1 MHKCRRYQG
10 SGRAQALP
18 IGIHP
23 VRPFGRSAADSFRML
38 EPPPAAPINWVFRH
52 AIGGAVQGVE
62 MLTKN
67 PSRQPRP
74 TFTDQE
80 ALLFHSQGRPGKLEV
95 IATKPMAT
103 QRDLSLAY
111 SPGVA
116 VPVLAIAED
125 ESLAY
130 DYTTKGNFVAVIT
143 NGTAILGL
151 GNRGALAAKP
161 VMEGKAVLFKRFAD
175 IDSIDLEVN
184 TEDPDEFI
192 NCVKFLGKG
201 WGGINLEDIKAP
213 ECFIIEEKL
222 RELLDIPV
230 FHDDQHGTAIIAA
243 AGLMNALQLTGRD
256 MADVKLVC
264 NGAGAAGIACL
275 ELLKATGF
283 RPENLVLCDTKGV
296 IYQGRT
302 EGMNQWKSA
311 HAVKTKARS
320 LAEALDG
327 ADVFFG
333 LSAKGAVTKDMVKS
347 MADKPIIF
355 AMANPDPEIT
365 AEEVAEVRDDAI
377 MATGRSD
384 YPNQI
389 NNVLGFP
396 YIFRGALDVRAT
408 SISME
413 MKIAATRALAEL
425 AREDVP
431 DEVATAYGARPK
443 YGPDYI
449 IPVPF
454 DPRLISAI
462 PSAVAQAAM
471 DSGVARRPIEDM
483 GAYREQLLSRRDPV
497 AGVLQQVFSRLRR
510 QPKRVVFA
518 EGEEE
523 QVIRAAASFVQ
534 QGLGTAQLVG
544 REDRVRATAEE
555 LGVELGGGIEIFN
568 AALSKR
574 NAIFAAYLYER
585 LQRKGYLVRD
595 CQRLVNTDRNHFAS
609 CMVALGDAD
618 AMVTG
623 VTRNFSV
630 ALEDVRRVIDPKP
643 GHRVMGVSLVLA
655 RGRAVVVADTAVTE
669 MPEAEELAEIAIE
682 AAGVARRLGY
692 EPRVALLAFSTFGHP
707 PGERSARVQRAVRIL
722 DQKRVDFEY
731 DGEMAADIALN
742 PELAAAY
749 PFCRLSG
756 PANVLIMP
764 AFHSASIST
773 KLLQELGG
781 ATVIGPL
788 LVGLDR
794 PVQIVQLAAKD
805 TQLVNM
811 AALAAYNVS
820 G

>member
-1 MHKCRRYQG
+1 MT
-10 SGRAQALP
+10 
-18 IGIHP
+18 
-23 VRPFGRSAADSFRML
+23 
-38 EPPPAAPINWVFRH
+38 
-52 AIGGAVQGVE
+52 
-62 MLTKN
+62 TKN
-67 PSRQPRP
+67 DSRGKRP

-125 ESLAY
+125 ESRAY

-151 GNRGALAAKP
+151 GNRGALASKP
-161 VMEGKAVLFKRFAD
+161 VMEGKVVLFKRFAD
-175 IDSIDLEVN
+175 IDAIDLEVS

-192 NCVKFLGKG
+192 NSIKFLGKS
-201 WGGINLEDIKAP
+201 WGGINLEDIRAP
-213 ECFIIEEKL
+213 ECFVIEQRL

-243 AGLMNALQLTGRD
+243 AGLINALHLTGRD
-256 MADVKLVC
+256 IKTTKLVC

-275 ELLKATGF
+275 ELLKAIGF
-283 RPENLVLCDTKGV
+283 TPDNVILCDTKGV

-302 EGMNQWKSA
+302 DGMNQWKSA
-311 HAVKTKARS
+311 HAAKTSART
-320 LAEALDG
+320 LAEALSG
-327 ADVFFG
+327 ADAFFG
-333 LSAKGAVTKDMVKS
+333 LSVKGAVTKEMIRS

-365 AEEVAEVRDDAI
+365 PEEVAEVRQDAI

-408 SISME
+408 AINME
-413 MKIAATRALAEL
+413 MKIAAANALAAL

-431 DEVATAYGARPK
+431 DEVAVAYGARPK
-443 YGPDYI
+443 YGSEYI

-454 DPRLISAI
+454 DPRLIATI
-462 PSAVAQAAM
+462 PPAVAKAAM
-471 DSGVARRPIEDM
+471 ETGVARKPIPDM
-483 GAYREQLLSRRDPV
+483 DAYRAQLASRRDPV
-497 AGVLQQVFSRLRR
+497 AGILQRVYQRLRR
-510 QPKRVVFA
+510 RPQRVVFA

-523 QVIRAAASFVQ
+523 QVIRAAASFVH
-534 QGLGTAQLVG
+534 QGLGSALLVG
-544 REDRVRATAEE
+544 REDRVRETARG
-555 LGVELGGGIEIFN
+555 LGVELGGGIEIIN
-568 AALSKR
+568 AALSHR
-574 NAIFAAYLYER
+574 NSAYAAYLYER
-585 LQRKGYLVRD
+585 LQRKGFLLRD
-595 CQRLVNTDRNHFAS
+595 VHRLVNQDRNHFAA

-630 ALEDVRRVIDPKP
+630 ALEDVCRCIDPKP

-655 RGRAVVVADTAVTE
+655 RGRTVLVADTAVNE
-669 MPEAEELAEIAIE
+669 MPNAEILADIAVE

-692 EPRVALLAFSTFGHP
+692 DPRLALLAFSTFGHP
-707 PGERSARVQRAVRIL
+707 ESERSAHVQGAVRIL
-722 DQKRVDFEY
+722 DQRHVDFEY
-731 DGEMAADIALN
+731 DGDMAADVALN
-742 PELAAAY
+742 MDLREAY

-756 PANVLIMP
+756 SANVLIMP

-773 KLLQELGG
+773 KLLTELGG
-781 ATVIGPL
+781 ATVIGPI

-794 PVQIVQLAAKD
+794 PVQIVPLSANDA
-805 TQLVNM
+805 QLVNM
-811 AALAAYNVS
+811 AALAAFNVN